1 MTEVLL
7 VGWHHWLNGL
17 EFEQAPGNAE
27 GQGSLACRSPWGRKE
42 SDTTKQLN
50 NNIFIWF
57 ITSRYWLSDFLGGSV
72 IKNMPANARDIGS
85 IPGSGRSPREGNGNP
100 LQYSCLGNPMD
111 RGVRR
116 ATTLGL
122 QRVGHDLVTKQ
133 HWFTTLNKFI
143 CTTLCFYFSVPSRIL
158 TTKNFHPSPYSCS
171 PLPFFGILSSPL
183 LYLPGNHYSVL
194 FNLCDVN
201 NYLLHDD

>member
-1 MTEVLL
+1 MVENL
-7 VGWHHWLNGL
+7 
-17 EFEQAPGNAE
+17 
-27 GQGSLACRSPWGRKE
+27 
-42 SDTTKQLN
+42 
-50 NNIFIWF
+50 
-57 ITSRYWLSDFLGGSV
+57 
-72 IKNMPANARDIGS
+72 PANATDARDVGLIL
-85 IPGSGRSPREGNGNP
+85 GSGRSPREGNGNP

-116 ATTLGL
+116 ATALGL